1 MRFLNARPPYT
12 VLAFASL
19 VTLIFLVSLVHEG
32 PHERL
37 IYGGLL
43 LLAATFGLLQG
54 LWVSWLFLVFIALG
68 DLIVGLYRWPD
79 GPAAATIAT
88 NGVMLALLL
97 AGSTRRYTRR
107 GRPRALRKLGFDR
120 PT

>member
-12 VLAFASL
+12 VLAFASF
-19 VTLIFLVSLVHEG
+19 VTLIFLVSLAREG

-54 LWVSWLFLVFIALG
+54 HGSLG
-68 DLIVGLYRWPD
+68 SSSRSLRW
-79 GPAAATIAT
+79 AT
-88 NGVMLALLL
+88 
-97 AGSTRRYTRR
+97 
-107 GRPRALRKLGFDR
+107 
-120 PT
+120 

>member
-12 VLAFASL
+12 VLAFASF
-19 VTLIFLVSLVHEG
+19 VTLIFLVSLAREG

-54 LWVSWLFLVFIALG
+54 AWVAWLFLAFVALG
-68 DLIVGLYRWPD
+68 DVIVALYRWPD
-79 GPAAATIAT
+79 RPVALTIAI
-88 NGVMLALLL
+88 NGVMLVLLL

-107 GRPRALRKLGFDR
+107 GRPRVLRKLGFGR